1 MADILLI
8 DRSNGIL
15 IVATASRRDPSLS
28 QVSLIFAEHENKNAC
43 FFVELKVIFH
53 CRKLPVRRNN
63 KKKTGGEVGAGNR
76 NKKRMEKKRERGAE
90 EGEQKGNGREN
101 IKYDSGW

>member
-15 IVATASRRDPSLS
+15 IVAAASRRDPSLS
-28 QVSLIFAEHENKNAC
+28 QVSLIFAEHENKNDC

-63 KKKTGGEVGAGNR
+63 KKKTGGKWARVIEI
-76 NKKRMEKKRERGAE
+76 KREWKKNA
-90 EGEQKGNGREN
+90 KGGRRREN
-101 IKYDSGW
+101 KREMEGKI

>member
-63 KKKTGGEVGAGNR
+63 KKKTGGKWARVIEI
-76 NKKRMEKKRERGAE
+76 KREWKKNA
-90 EGEQKGNGREN
+90 KGGRRREN
-101 IKYDSGW
+101 KREMEGKI

>member
-15 IVATASRRDPSLS
+15 IAAAASRRGPSLS
-28 QVSLIFAEHENKNAC
+28 QVSLIFAEHENKNDC

-53 CRKLPVRRNN
+53 CRKLPERRNN
-63 KKKTGGEVGAGNR
+63 KKKTGGKWARVIEI
-76 NKKRMEKKRERGAE
+76 KREWKKNA
-90 EGEQKGNGREN
+90 KGGRRREN
-101 IKYDSGW
+101 KREMEGKI

>member
-15 IVATASRRDPSLS
+15 IAAAASRRGPSLS
-28 QVSLIFAEHENKNAC
+28 QVSLIFAEHENKNDC

-63 KKKTGGEVGAGNR
+63 KKKTGGKWARVIEI
-76 NKKRMEKKRERGAE
+76 KREWKKNA
-90 EGEQKGNGREN
+90 KGGRRREN
-101 IKYDSGW
+101 KREMEGKI